1 MSNKETLLSVD
12 DIEVFYGETQ
22 ALFGVSLEVYE
33 GELVTMIGG
42 NGAGKT
48 TTLRTISGLLSPRVG
63 SITFKGNEI
72 AGKGP
77 DEIVKLGISQAP
89 EGRMLFSELTVEENL
104 YAGAYHRSDEAAVE
118 EDLEMVY
125 DYFPQLPDL
134 LEHNAEDLSGG
145 QQQMLTIGRA
155 LMSDPDLLL
164 MDEPSLGLA
173 PQLVQTIGG
182 IVEDLRDDG
191 QTILLVE
198 QNAELAL
205 DISDRGYVVQT
216 GEVVASGPTEEL
228 RDTDAVRSAYF
239 GQ

>member
-1 MSNKETLLSVD
+1 MSQEQPILSVD

-48 TTLRTISGLLSPRVG
+48 TTLRTISGLLAPRRG
-63 SITFKGNEI
+63 SVTFEGEDISGMGTDDIVERGI
-72 AGKGP
+72 A
-77 DEIVKLGISQAP
+77 QAP
-89 EGRMLFSELTVEENL
+89 EGRMLFPDLTVSENL
-104 YAGAYHRSDEAAVE
+104 RAGAYLRDDKEAIA

-125 DYFPQLPDL
+125 EYFPQLPDL
-134 LEHNAEDLSGG
+134 VDQTAADLSGG

-164 MDEPSLGLA
+164 LDEPSLGLA

-182 IVEDLRDDG
+182 IVEDLRDAG

-205 DISDRGYVVQT
+205 NISDRGYVLQT
-216 GEVVASGPTEEL
+216 GEVVASGPTSEL
-228 RDTDAVRSAYF
+228 RETDEVQSAYF

>member
-1 MSNKETLLSVD
+1 MSQEQPILSVD

-48 TTLRTISGLLSPRVG
+48 TTLRTISGLLAPRRG
-63 SITFKGNEI
+63 SVTFKGEEI
-72 AGKGP
+72 SGKGT
-77 DEIVKLGISQAP
+77 DEIVERGIAQAP
-89 EGRMLFSELTVEENL
+89 EGRMLFPDLTVNENL
-104 YAGAYHRSDEAAVE
+104 RAGAYLRDDKEAIA
-118 EDLEMVY
+118 EDREKVY
-125 DYFPQLPDL
+125 EYFPQLRDL
-134 LEHNAEDLSGG
+134 TDHTAADLSGG

-164 MDEPSLGLA
+164 LDEPSLGLA

-182 IVEDLRDDG
+182 IVEDLRDAG

-205 DISDRGYVVQT
+205 DIADRGYVLQT
-216 GEVVASGPTEEL
+216 GEVVASGPTTDL
-228 RDTDAVRSAYF
+228 RETDEVQSAYF

>member
-1 MSNKETLLSVD
+1 MTDQPLLSVD

-48 TTLRTISGLLSPRVG
+48 TTLRTISGLLAPRG
-63 SITFKGNEI
+63 GTITFEGEEI
-72 AGKGP
+72 SGMGT
-77 DEIVKLGISQAP
+77 DDIVDLGIAQAP
-89 EGRMLFSELTVEENL
+89 EGRMLFPDLTVLENL
-104 YAGAYHRSDEAAVE
+104 KAGAYLRDDDDAVA

-134 LEHNAEDLSGG
+134 TEHKAKDLSGG

-164 MDEPSLGLA
+164 LDEPSLGLA
-173 PQLVQTIGG
+173 PQLVTTIGG
-182 IVEDLRDDG
+182 IVQDLREAG

-205 DISDRGYVVQT
+205 DISDRGYVLQT
-216 GEVVASGPTEEL
+216 GEVVASGPTAEL
-228 RDTDAVRSAYF
+228 RETDAVQSAYF
-239 GQ
+239 GK

>member
-1 MSNKETLLSVD
+1 MSDTKPLLDVD

-48 TTLRTISGLLSPRVG
+48 TTLKTVSGLLSPRVG
-63 SITFKGNEI
+63 SIMFNGDEI
-72 AGKGP
+72 GGKGP
-77 DEIVKLGISQAP
+77 DEILKLGIAQSP

-104 YAGAYHRSDEAAVE
+104 NAGAYHRSDNAGVK

-125 DYFPQLPDL
+125 DYFPQLTDL
-134 LEHNAEDLSGG
+134 LDHSAEDLSGG

-182 IVEDLRDDG
+182 IVEDLQDDG

-205 DISDRGYVVQT
+205 EISDRGYVLQT

>member
-1 MSNKETLLSVD
+1 MSNDNSFLDVD

-22 ALFGVSLEVYE
+22 ALFGVSLDVFE

-48 TTLRTISGLLSPRVG
+48 TTLRTISGLLSPRAG
-63 SITFKGNEI
+63 RITFDDEVISNKRPG
-72 AGKGP
+72 
-77 DEIVKLGISQAP
+77 EIVNLGIAQSP
-89 EGRMLFSELTVEENL
+89 EGRMLFPELTVEENL
-104 YAGAYHRSDEAAVE
+104 EAGAYMRDDSAGVD
-118 EDLEMVY
+118 EDLGEVFE
-125 DYFPQLPDL
+125 YFPQLEDRL
-134 LEHNAEDLSGG
+134 DHKASDLSGG

-164 MDEPSLGLA
+164 LDEPSLGLA
-173 PQLVQTIGG
+173 PQLVTTIGG
-182 IVEDLRDDG
+182 IVEDLRDAG

-205 DISDRGYVVQT
+205 DIADRGYVLQT
-216 GEVVASGPTEEL
+216 GEIVASGPTEEL
-228 RDTDAVRSAYF
+228 RETDAVRSAYL

>member
-1 MSNKETLLSVD
+1 MNDEPLLAVD

-22 ALFGVSLEVYE
+22 ALFGVSLDVYE
-33 GELVTMIGG
+33 GELVTMVGG

-48 TTLRTISGLLSPRVG
+48 TTLRTISGLLSPRSG
-63 SITFKGNEI
+63 TITFDGTVISDK
-72 AGKGP
+72 P
-77 DEIVKLGISQAP
+77 SDEIVKMGIAQSP
-89 EGRMLFSELTVEENL
+89 EGRMLFPELSVEENL
-104 YAGAYHRSDEAAVE
+104 RAGAYHRSDESEIEA
-118 EDLEMVY
+118 DLEEVFE
-125 DYFPQLPDL
+125 YFPQLPDL
-134 LEHNAEDLSGG
+134 LDHDANDLSGG

-164 MDEPSLGLA
+164 LDEPSLGLA

-182 IVEDLRDDG
+182 IVEDLRDAG

-205 DISDRGYVVQT
+205 DIADRGYVLQT
-216 GEVVASGPTEEL
+216 GEVVASGATDEL
-228 RDTDAVRSAYF
+228 RETDAVRSAYL

>member
-1 MSNKETLLSVD
+1 MSDTKPLLDVG

-48 TTLRTISGLLSPRVG
+48 TTLKTVSGLLSPRVG
-63 SITFKGNEI
+63 SITFNGDEI
-72 AGKGP
+72 GGKGP
-77 DEIVKLGISQAP
+77 DEVLKLGIAQSP

-104 YAGAYHRSDEAAVE
+104 NAGAYHRSDDAGVE
-118 EDLEMVY
+118 EDLKMVY
-125 DYFPQLPDL
+125 DYFPQLTDL
-134 LEHNAEDLSGG
+134 SDHSAEDLSGG

-155 LMSDPDLLL
+155 LMSNPDLLL

-182 IVEDLRDDG
+182 IVEDLQDDG

-205 DISDRGYVVQT
+205 EISDRGYVVQT